1 MLKTGKLDSEVLKR
15 IIFDNIKFKR
25 DEIITRPGIG
35 EDCAEI
41 DFGEYVCVM
50 STDPITASVSDIV
63 QSFSLSGRS
72 RQRRHQPGYFC

>member
-35 EDCAEI
+35 ED
-41 DFGEYVCVM
+41 
-50 STDPITASVSDIV
+50 
-63 QSFSLSGRS
+63 
-72 RQRRHQPGYFC
+72 